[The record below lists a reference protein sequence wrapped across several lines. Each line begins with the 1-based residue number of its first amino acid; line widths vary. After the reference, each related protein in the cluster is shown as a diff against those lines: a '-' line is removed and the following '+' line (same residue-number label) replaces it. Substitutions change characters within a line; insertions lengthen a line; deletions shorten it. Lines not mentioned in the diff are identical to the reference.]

1 MTKNKHTEK
10 RKYRRMRKP
19 AIVRFQEKIHEMP
32 APEPDKWN
40 MGAVL
45 NIGAGGVLFYH
56 AGKVDIDSVLHLK
69 ICMHNPESTIDCI
82 GKVIRVEEIPHMHLI
97 AVVFS
102 EIGEKER
109 NMLKDMAKDFH
120 PEPTND

>member
-1 MTKNKHTEK
+1 
-10 RKYRRMRKP
+10 MRKP
-19 AIVRFQEKIHEMP
+19 AIVRFQEKTHEKP
-32 APEPDKWN
+32 ELEPDKWN

-45 NIGAGGVLFYH
+45 NIGAGGVLFYY
-56 AGKVDIDSVLHLK
+56 AGKVDAGSTLHLK
-69 ICMHNPESTIDCI
+69 ICMHNPESTIDCVA
-82 GKVIRVEEIPHMHLI
+82 KVIRVEEIPHMHLI
-97 AVVFS
+97 AVVFQ